1 MRCAAF
7 FRKIFAA
14 HVVSRVGRQWY
25 TGIATLLRAVVHQA
39 VLANVE
45 IPRSGAAAPVVG
57 QALRN
62 VVLEGVDAGEAALLP
77 RLHLVVDAA
86 LFVIQRL
93 YLTAAVVNDSDGR
106 AETQFHGALSDR
118 ERVLWIRNASA
129 YNRIDVH
136 MKVRVFGK
144 PLQLLVQNFQALLR
158 DFIRID
164 VVDGNLQPFEPST

>member
-7 FRKIFAA
+7 FGEVFAT
-14 HVVSRVGRQWY
+14 HVVARVSRQRY
-25 TGIATLLRAVVHQA
+25 AGIATLLRTVVHQP
-39 VLANVE
+39 VLADVE
-45 IPRSGAAAPVVG
+45 ITCSGAAAPVVG
-57 QALRN
+57 KTLRN
-62 VVLEGVDAGEAALLP
+62 IVLEGVDAGEAALLP
-77 RLHLVVDAA
+77 RFHLVVDAA

-118 ERVLWIRNASA
+118 ERVLWIRNGSA

-164 VVDGNLQPFEPST
+164 VVDGNLQPFEPS